1 VVTDVQ
7 LLKVSGSIVAANVVV
22 LAAWFAS
29 SKVSTVN
36 IPVSR
41 NAYYVDCAFE
51 GPNDTIFVS
60 LLALLGSL
68 ELAFATFLAFKTRSV
83 GRNYSKYSEY
93 KQIGL
98 SV

>member
-1 VVTDVQ
+1 M
-7 LLKVSGSIVAANVVV
+7 
-22 LAAWFAS
+22 
-29 SKVSTVN
+29 STVN
-36 IPVSR
+36 VPVSR

-51 GPNDTIFVS
+51 GANHTVFVS
-60 LLALLGSL
+60 LLALFGSL

-83 GRNYSKYSEY
+83 GKNYSKYSEY